1 MSADP
6 LIPWFLARGLA
17 VRPHCLRD
25 TSIALGWQVL
35 AHGCELAWRCDG
47 ERVWIVMLRRRQ
59 ARSGLANP
67 FAALYLLAE
76 STLDTL
82 GPRQRLYG
90 KVLALAGSPLPGER
104 MARFYRRWTGA
115 AEPADGWFELE
126 AGRVVTQRSL
136 RKRQKPDRA

>member
-76 STLDTL
+76 ATLDTL

-104 MARFYRRWTGA
+104 MERFYRRWTGA
-115 AEPADGWFELE
+115 AEPPTAGSSWRPGGW
-126 AGRVVTQRSL
+126 
-136 RKRQKPDRA
+136 

>member
-67 FAALYLLAE
+67 FAARYLLAE
-76 STLDTL
+76 ATLDTL

-90 KVLALAGSPLPGER
+90 QVLALAGRPLPGER

-115 AEPADGWFELE
+115 AAPADGWFERE

>member
-1 MSADP
+1 M
-6 LIPWFLARGLA
+6 
-17 VRPHCLRD
+17 RPHCLRD

-76 STLDTL
+76 ATLDTL

-115 AEPADGWFELE
+115 AEPPTAGSSWRPGGW
-126 AGRVVTQRSL
+126 
-136 RKRQKPDRA
+136 

>member
-76 STLDTL
+76 ATLDTL

-90 KVLALAGSPLPGER
+90 KVL
-104 MARFYRRWTGA
+104 
-115 AEPADGWFELE
+115 
-126 AGRVVTQRSL
+126 
-136 RKRQKPDRA
+136 

>member
-76 STLDTL
+76 ATLDTL
-82 GPRQRLYG
+82 GPRQRL
-90 KVLALAGSPLPGER
+90 
-104 MARFYRRWTGA
+104 
-115 AEPADGWFELE
+115 
-126 AGRVVTQRSL
+126 
-136 RKRQKPDRA
+136 